1 MRDAVELEWEGVPS
15 VPIIHRAVQG
25 SAESMA
31 KLSGVPDYP
40 FVIAEYPYIPTA
52 IWSDEEIDQLAD
64 TLFPAVQALL
74 TRGT

>member
-1 MRDAVELEWEGVPS
+1 MRDAIELEWEGIPS
-15 VPIIHRAVQG
+15 ASIIHEAVSG

-40 FVIAEYPYIPTA
+40 FVMAGYPYVPTG
-52 IWSDEEIDQLAD
+52 IWSDDEIRALAHEVAPGV
-64 TLFPAVQALL
+64 LGLL

>member
-1 MRDAVELEWEGVPS
+1 MRDAIELEWAGIPS
-15 VPIIHRAVQG
+15 VGIIHEAVRG

-40 FVIAEYPYIPTA
+40 FVLAGYPYGPTGV
-52 IWSDEEIDQLAD
+52 WSDAEIQSLVREVA
-64 TLFPAVQALL
+64 PAVRSLL

>member
-1 MRDAVELEWEGVPS
+1 LRDAVELEWEGIPS

-31 KLSGVPDYP
+31 KLSGLPDYP

-52 IWSDEEIDQLAD
+52 IWSDAEIDTLAA
-64 TLFPAVQALL
+64 TLAPAVKSLL
-74 TRGT
+74 TRGV

>member
-1 MRDAVELEWEGVPS
+1 VG
-15 VPIIHRAVQG
+15 IIHEAVRG

-40 FVIAEYPYIPTA
+40 FVVAGYPYGPTGV
-52 IWSDEEIDQLAD
+52 WNDEEIGTLAAQVV
-64 TLFPAVQALL
+64 PAVRALL

>member
-1 MRDAVELEWEGVPS
+1 LRDAIELEWEGIPS
-15 VPIIHRAVQG
+15 VGVIHEAVRG

-40 FVIAEYPYIPTA
+40 FVIAGYPYGPTGV
-52 IWSDEEIDQLAD
+52 WSDAEVASLAR
-64 TLFPAVQALL
+64 LVLPGVRSLL